1 MSHQRQFTQHQV
13 PNVRSQIT
21 KPDPAKICVDL
32 VKLMVDQNT
41 SSQDVVNYMKI
52 FHVNPDLYLPS
63 VDGNQQLP
71 LIYYCCRNPKFD
83 DLFSYLLGL
92 KVNLHTQIKCDNP
105 DLVIELLYYSQTKYI
120 PALIKGGCTLD
131 PDKISSSGRKLLVRG
146 NINKLMLLYKYKAIT
161 KEQLLQIIH
170 EPGVIFRVL
179 DFLYERLYRVCRSVR
194 NQVKQK
200 ELVDETVRNYVKIF
214 KLFFKNGVNVNQI
227 EDGDSLLQRIL
238 NTYLVDLIQLTLD
251 YDPNFDRVKFL
262 HFSNFPLSNRQVMN
276 LIYNH
281 ENYKLIEELLKDKVV
296 TRKIVKKLPVIR
308 RGRAN

>member
-1 MSHQRQFTQHQV
+1 MSHQRQVTQHQV
-13 PNVRSQIT
+13 HNVRSQIT

-52 FHVNPDLYLPS
+52 FHVSPDLYLPS
-63 VDGNQQLP
+63 FDGNQQLP

-92 KVNLHTQIKCDNP
+92 KVNLLAQIKCDNP
-105 DLVIELLYYSQTKYI
+105 DWVIELLYYSQTKYI

-131 PDKISSSGRKLLVRG
+131 PDKITRSGQKLLVRG
-146 NINKLMLLYKYKAIT
+146 NINKLMVLYKYKAIT
-161 KEQLLQIIH
+161 KEQLLQIIR

-238 NTYLVDLIQLTLD
+238 NTYLVDIIQLTLD
-251 YDPNFDRVKFL
+251 YEPNFDRVKFL

-276 LIYNH
+276 VIYNH

-308 RGRAN
+308 RTKN